1 MNEDGSMAKGQDL
14 FNFAKKHNLKIGKI
28 EDLIA
33 YRLKKEKLIRLKKK
47 SDIKVKNQK
56 YKIRIYENLL
66 DGSEHFALIKGNIK
80 KKYNT
85 QSSSDLFKCSAKL
98 FNEPTITKLIQ

>member
-1 MNEDGSMAKGQDL
+1 MNEDGTMAKGQDL

-33 YRLKKEKLIRLKKK
+33 YRLKKEKLIKLKKQ

-56 YKIRIYENLL
+56 YKFY
-66 DGSEHFALIKGNIK
+66 GKVWKGFDMFSNG
-80 KKYNT
+80 
-85 QSSSDLFKCSAKL
+85 QCSG
-98 FNEPTITKLIQ
+98 